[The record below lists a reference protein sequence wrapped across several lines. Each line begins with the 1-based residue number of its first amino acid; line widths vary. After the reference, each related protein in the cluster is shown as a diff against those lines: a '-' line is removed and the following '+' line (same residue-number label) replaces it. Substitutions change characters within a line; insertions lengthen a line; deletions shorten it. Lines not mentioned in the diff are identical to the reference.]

1 MTTKSAKA
9 AADYPVGHV
18 KHDPKTG
25 SVAIRT
31 VFSGDQFPNMTWLV
45 ATTGMGAQNAGDRD
59 VIEWEDIYT
68 PPAVEAQAEPVQP
81 VQPVALTDSAV
92 TEQGSQTK

>member
-1 MTTKSAKA
+1 MTTKTARTA
-9 AADYPVGHV
+9 VDYAVGSI
-18 KHDPKTG
+18 KHNKETG
-25 SVAIRT
+25 AVAIRT
-31 VFSGDQFPNMTWLV
+31 VFDPAQFPNMTWLV

-59 VIEWEDIYT
+59 VLDWENIYT